1 MDNKVTIAPLNTNTW
16 GDFETLF
23 TTSRTCSGCWCTW
36 FRLPGPEYRSMS
48 NEDKHLYMRTLVQS
62 GKEPGL
68 LAYVG
73 GVPAG
78 WVSVAPRAEFTLLAR
93 SKKLASVDDQPVW
106 SINCFFTDR
115 HYRGLGLTR
124 QLIQAAVQFAVDHGA
139 TILEAYPID
148 TKGKV
153 ENGSLFY
160 GLAETFRQLGFVEV
174 ARRSERQ
181 PIMRLIAKN

>member
-1 MDNKVTIAPLNTNTW
+1 MENNVTVKPLNASTW
-16 GDFETLF
+16 ADFETLF
-23 TTSRTCSGCWCTW
+23 NTSRTCTGCWCTW
-36 FRLPGPEYRSMS
+36 FRLPSPVFRSMS
-48 NEDKHLYMRTLVQS
+48 KEDKNAYMRTLVQS

-68 LAYVG
+68 LAYIE

-78 WVSVAPRAEFTLLAR
+78 WVSVAPRTEFALLAR
-93 SKKLASVDDQPVW
+93 SKKLAHVDDQPVW

-124 QLIQAAVQFAVDHGA
+124 FLIQAAIQFAVEHGA

-148 TKGKV
+148 TEGKV

-160 GLAETFRQLGFVEV
+160 GLAETFRHLGFVEV
-174 ARRSERQ
+174 ARRTTHQ
-181 PIMRLIAKN
+181 PIMRLVVK

>member
-1 MDNKVTIAPLNTNTW
+1 MENNITVKPLNASTW
-16 GDFETLF
+16 ADFETLF
-23 TTSRTCSGCWCTW
+23 NTSRTCTGCWCTW

-48 NEDKHLYMRTLVQS
+48 NEDKNSYMRTLVQS

-68 LAYVG
+68 LAYVE

-78 WVSVAPRAEFTLLAR
+78 WVSVAPRAEFALLAR
-93 SKKLASVDDQPVW
+93 SKKLAPVDDQPVW

-124 QLIQAAVQFAVDHGA
+124 LLIQVAVQFAVDHGA

-148 TKGKV
+148 TDGKV

-174 ARRSERQ
+174 ARRTAHQ
-181 PIMRLIAKN
+181 PIMRKICL